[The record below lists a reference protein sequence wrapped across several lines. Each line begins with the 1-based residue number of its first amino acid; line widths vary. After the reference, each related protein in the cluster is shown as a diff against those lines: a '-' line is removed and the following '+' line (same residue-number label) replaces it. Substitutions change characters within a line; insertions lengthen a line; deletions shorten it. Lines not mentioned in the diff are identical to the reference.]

1 MNKYKV
7 VIIHWEGPCL
17 HNKTWEHSLN
27 RFCMLGDPHK
37 WFVATCF
44 SIAALDI
51 QRVCFLTFLRASPEN
66 FFLICE
72 KTWRGFLA
80 YFHKNT
86 VWNILSW
93 HVNAYSFKKYLPRTV
108 VGVRDTEKETIKYS
122 PEGTY
127 SDLCAVITNLYQSPT
142 KKAFVAI
149 VQFGSWITTH
159 QTF

>member
-1 MNKYKV
+1 MNKCKV

-17 HNKTWEHSLN
+17 HNMTWEQSLN
-27 RFCMLGDPHK
+27 RFCMLGDPHE

-51 QRVCFLTFLRASPEN
+51 QRVCFFNPSMSLTWET
-66 FFLICE
+66 FLICE
-72 KTWRGFLA
+72 KIERSFLA
-80 YFHKNT
+80 HFHKNT

-93 HVNAYSFKKYLPRTV
+93 QDNVYSFKKYLPMTV
-108 VGVRDTEKETIKYS
+108 VGVRDIEETIEYS
-122 PEGTY
+122 SEGTY

-142 KKAFVAI
+142 KKAFIAV
-149 VQFGSWITTH
+149 VQFGSWITTY